1 VSSQHITLSEPL
13 IRLLDTQVKTG
24 RFKDASAA
32 VQEAVWS
39 FFVGP
44 VSPFEEYRVTAEEV
58 EKSARRDLAAIKSDR
73 KAGRLKPWKP

>member
-1 VSSQHITLSEPL
+1 MSSQHITLSEPL
-13 IRLLDTQVKTG
+13 IRLVDTQVKTG

-44 VSPFEEYRVTAEEV
+44 DSPFEEYRVTAEEV
-58 EKSARRDLAAIKSDR
+58 EKSAKRDLAAIKSDR

>member
-1 VSSQHITLSEPL
+1 MGSQNITLSEPL
-13 IRLLDTQVKTG
+13 LRLLDTQVKTG

-58 EKSARRDLAAIKSDR
+58 EKSARRELAAIKGDR